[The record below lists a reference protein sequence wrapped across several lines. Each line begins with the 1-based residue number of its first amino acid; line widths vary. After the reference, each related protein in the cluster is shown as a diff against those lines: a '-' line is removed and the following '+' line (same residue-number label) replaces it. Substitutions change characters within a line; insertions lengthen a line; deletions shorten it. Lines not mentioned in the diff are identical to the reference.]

1 MTRKCFFPV
10 LLCCLVL
17 AAASCGGTAP
27 ETTAGAG
34 GSGGFRLR
42 DGETFVFAG
51 DSITDCGRR
60 RGPLRGRR
68 VTMNLLGDGYVSQV
82 ADLVRVR
89 YPERTIKFINEG
101 ISGDTVVDLEERW
114 GAVLAHKPD
123 WLSVLVG
130 INDLGSVLGKYG
142 NVTPEIYEKKY
153 RALLARAKQHC
164 SPKLI
169 LIDPFYLST
178 ARGTQTSQGVVLREL
193 VAYRNIV
200 AKLAK
205 EFDAIHIKLHD
216 VFQAHLK
223 KHPRGV
229 FCSEPVHPNASG
241 HMVIAHEVLKALD
254 W

>member
-1 MTRKCFFPV
+1 MNRKHVFPV
-10 LLCCLVL
+10 LLCCLAL
-17 AAASCGGTAP
+17 AAASCGGSAP

-68 VTMNLLGDGYVSQV
+68 ATMNLLGDGYVSQV
-82 ADLVRVR
+82 ADLVRAR
-89 YPERTIKFINEG
+89 YPEHTIKFINEG

-114 GAVLAHKPD
+114 DAVLAHKPD

-153 RALLARAKQHC
+153 RALLARAKKHC
-164 SPKLI
+164 NPKLI

-178 ARGTQTSQGVVLREL
+178 AHGTKAPEGVVSGASEKAPARRFLQRARPPQRERAHGYRARGAQGARL
-193 VAYRNIV
+193 VRPRR
-200 AKLAK
+200 
-205 EFDAIHIKLHD
+205 AILPP
-216 VFQAHLK
+216 FYY
-223 KHPRGV
+223 
-229 FCSEPVHPNASG
+229 
-241 HMVIAHEVLKALD
+241 
-254 W
+254 